1 MESAPTPTFWR
12 LTVST
17 GIVRNALRVSAVIG
31 TILNLINQG
40 AAILAW
46 RDIHWGHVALNYV
59 TPYIVA
65 TYSAAKNELDR
76 RRRG

>member
-17 GIVRNALRVSAVIG
+17 GIVRNALRGSAVIG

-40 AAILAW
+40 AA
-46 RDIHWGHVALNYV
+46 
-59 TPYIVA
+59 
-65 TYSAAKNELDR
+65 
-76 RRRG
+76 